1 MEIPQNYQTV
11 MPYLILKNASGFI
24 EFMQQVFHA
33 ELTNKTMRDENCIMH
48 GEVMV
53 GKSTIM
59 FADSNDQYPPRPA
72 GLFIYVDHA
81 DEAYQRAISKG
92 ATGGNRNSQSD
103 LWKKRRS
110 IGPFWQYM
118 VDYLGKLELWLKA
131 DQKGMNGYFL

>member
-92 ATGGNRNSQSD
+92 AKVVTEIASQTYGRSGGVLD
-103 LWKKRRS
+103 
-110 IGPFWQYM
+110 PFGNTWWITS
-118 VDYLGKLELWLKA
+118 VS
-131 DQKGMNGYFL
+131 